1 MAAMP
6 GEFRAWIALGA
17 NLASPAGD
25 CEATL
30 RSAVRALEHLGKVT
44 AVSSVWET
52 QPVGLADQ
60 PLFLN
65 AAAALETTLGA
76 PELLQ
81 QLLQMELAHGRDRSS
96 GLRNGPRTLDLDLLL
111 MESADGP
118 VIVLAPGL
126 ELPHPQMHRRRFVLA
141 PLAEIAPE
149 IVHPLLQK
157 TIAAILRELDSS
169 GDNAAENVRRLHP
182 LVRDSQL

>member
-1 MAAMP
+1 MLWMVAMQV
-6 GEFRAWIALGA
+6 ESRAWIALGS
-17 NLASPAGD
+17 NLGD
-25 CEATL
+25 SEGTL
-30 RSAVRALEHLGKVT
+30 RSAVRALGQVGDVT

-65 AAAALETTLGA
+65 AAVALETALGA

-111 MESADGP
+111 MESPAGP
-118 VIVLAPGL
+118 VMVSRPGL
-126 ELPHPQMHRRRFVLA
+126 ELPHPQMHLRRFVLA
-141 PLAEIAPE
+141 PLAEIGADV
-149 IVHPLLQK
+149 VHPLLQK
-157 TIAAILRELDSS
+157 PIGAIFRELDSS

-182 LVRDSQL
+182 LVREI